1 MAGGFNAFKL
11 KVIEIQG
18 KHKGGGGGGKYPD
31 ILIFLNVDILMSLR
45 LGPTWRMT
53 NGDVQS

>member
-18 KHKGGGGGGKYPD
+18 KHKGGKDPD
-31 ILIFLNVDILMSLR
+31 ILIFLNVDILTSLR